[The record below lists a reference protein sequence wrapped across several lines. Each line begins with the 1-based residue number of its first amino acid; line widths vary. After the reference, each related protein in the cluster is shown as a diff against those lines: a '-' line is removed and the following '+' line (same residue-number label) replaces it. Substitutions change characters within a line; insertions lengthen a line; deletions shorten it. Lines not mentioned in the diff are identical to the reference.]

1 MKIRNYFSCVC
12 AAFIAALSLVGCSD
26 YDNGYTDKVIAY
38 ERDFHAAFG
47 DISPEQ
53 DWNVATRGNVTV
65 TTSKS
70 SNVKIYAYDGLNYS
84 IVGDYSDVIGT
95 RTLGFDV
102 AKGVKK
108 ILVSDGRN
116 GQKTTVGG
124 SVSFENRSTRNVHV
138 GEDGIVSTTGM
149 YVEFP
154 YEDAI
159 AYQKELREIG
169 TENGELGNNTPYENT
184 NLPKVTKNFKYIS
197 NGDFTIHPVYW
208 NTDNTDEI
216 GVYYTDDDGDHTVRV
231 YTIKGKGEN
240 AALQDL
246 KWRYIVVDDFKATN
260 LNEAISEIETRLKTG
275 TFGDLVTE
283 DKEVTDNS
291 YSGNNIIS
299 KVEWDDGSQRY
310 YITGTDG
317 TKYILKY
324 YFRKGDT
331 DEITKEECTHTYFRV
346 YEIRDIPNDKWTT
359 SGYEYGQTDTQRS
372 KEITISIPKDVE
384 FGMYLKWGEYTF
396 YSEAS
401 LNGKYGEKGYSGRFP
416 EQYRNMDA
424 CYAASIDIN
433 DEKYL
438 CFEDW
443 PDGDFD
449 LNDVV
454 FKFSGNVP
462 ELIDGDIDVS
472 ATWDILCEDLGGS
485 FDTDFNDV
493 VLKVGHV
500 SGRKNALVTP
510 QAAGGT
516 LASYTFFRTKTL
528 GEDGSE
534 KVEFTQ
540 GREIHQR
547 FSGVVET
554 ESGKFT
560 PIDVDGDN
568 EKDREN
574 EGRQIEIDVPEDWSL
589 AYYRADNYENKV
601 ENKEGGYW
609 SNEQYMNM
617 GGFIVKVLPEGIT
630 APYHLDFDDKRFGEA
645 SVIASPDKGDV
656 PQMIC
661 VPDQYNIITS
671 EIEDGETKF
680 YRTTYKFAWSP
691 ELVSL
696 ATSYAENGHKFSDW
710 VSSYRSD
717 KPDGLDWYKYPTGNY
732 VKRVQVGSRV
742 ECDEN
747 GNVEG
752 EEDEKGENDNTIDMY
767 INVVRHRNN
776 PYSWLPLFNEGS
788 YSNTDVDIKDYDEVD
803 VQEGDWIWVYIYDN
817 ISGTPTGRDN
827 VSIIYT
833 HNGNTEIYENVGTEK
848 QISITGDGLQ
858 TIKIIADADEEK
870 GYRAKEITI
879 TFQIGTTVSGDDE
892 EYEEDYPEAGTYVLY
907 KHGEKSFLKIENNA
921 LKMGNLTEDDTPQ
934 QWTIEYDENGYFTL
948 KNESTEEYVYGAE
961 NSTWDVSLKE
971 TKPDTDNSHAL
982 YKFEANEDGSYKIY
996 NKYNDETGAYG
1007 KYLGLN
1013 GNIMFDRD
1021 ANGAYSWDF
1030 VPVSSIK
1037 RRITNMAKKN
1047 KH

>member
-1 MKIRNYFSCVC
+1 MRIKNFFSCAC
-12 AAFIAALSLVGCSD
+12 AAAIAALSLVGCSD
-26 YDNGYTDKVIAY
+26 YDNGYTDKLIAY

-65 TTSKS
+65 TTSKP

-84 IVGDYSDVIGT
+84 IVGDYSDVTGT

-102 AKGVKK
+102 AKGIKK
-108 ILVSDGRN
+108 IFVTDGKT

-124 SVSFENRSTRNVHV
+124 SASFENRSTRNVHV
-138 GEDGIVSTTGM
+138 GERIVSTTGM

-154 YEDAI
+154 KEDAL

-169 TENGELGNNTPYENT
+169 TDNGELGDKTPYDKT

-216 GVYYTDDDGDHTVRV
+216 GVYYTDDDGEHTVPV

-246 KWRYIVVDDFKATN
+246 KWRYIVVDDFIAKN

-283 DKEVTDNS
+283 DTKVTDNS
-291 YSGNNIIS
+291 YSVKNIIS
-299 KVEWDDGSQRY
+299 KLEWDDGSQRY

-317 TKYILKY
+317 KKYILKY

-331 DEITKEECTHTYFRV
+331 DEITKEECTNTYFRV
-346 YEIRDIPNDKWTT
+346 YEIRDIPNDKWST
-359 SGYEYGQTDTQRS
+359 SGYDIGQTDTQRS

-384 FGMYLKWGEYTF
+384 FGMYLKWEKNKVTHIF

-401 LNGKYGEKGYSGRFP
+401 LNGKYGGKVFYERFP
-416 EQYRNMDA
+416 EEYRNMDA

-528 GEDGSE
+528 GEDGLD

-547 FSGVVET
+547 FSGVGET

-568 EKDREN
+568 EKDRKN

-630 APYHLDFDDKRFGEA
+630 APYHLDFNDNRFGEA
-645 SVIASPDKGDV
+645 SVIASPDKGEV

-661 VPDQYNIITS
+661 VPDQYNVITS

-717 KPDGLDWYKYPTGNY
+717 DPKGLDWYQYPTGNY
-732 VKRVQVGSRV
+732 VKRVQVGSPV

-752 EEDEKGENDNTIDMY
+752 EDPSKPGETAIRGLYFQIQRDRDYDFQDVTISGSTTFNNNINLGDASDLDFKEGDNLYIYIVDENSKELKRTGAKATYNGIESKIGEGGFSKNEIK
-767 INVVRHRNN
+767 I
-776 PYSWLPLFNEGS
+776 PLK
-788 YSNTDVDIKDYDEVD
+788 YSNEEQTITLYAPEYKTDSD
-803 VQEGDWIWVYIYDN
+803 DN
-817 ISGTPTGRDN
+817 E
-827 VSIIYT
+827 IIY
-833 HNGNTEIYENVGTEK
+833 GEK
-848 QISITGDGLQ
+848 T
-858 TIKIIADADEEK
+858 
-870 GYRAKEITI
+870 ITI
-879 TFQIGTTVSGDDE
+879 TLFVKGNGDDNTGGDEKDPE
-892 EYEEDYPEAGTYVLY
+892 ESGESVEYKLERSGCEQWGSKFDIYSLVIPSGYGINSSLKVTYSNVKNMELYPFDKNTVEGFSDGVMAD
-907 KHGEKSFLKIENNA
+907 KIEQNV
-921 LKMGNLTEDDTPQ
+921 Q
-934 QWTIEYDENGYFTL
+934 NGYKFT
-948 KNESTEEYVYGAE
+948 SDYGGQTLYAVVWYQ
-961 NSTWDVSLKE
+961 SADTQPQITSITI
-971 TKPDTDNSHAL
+971 TKDSSEQSDT
-982 YKFEANEDGSYKIY
+982 K
-996 NKYNDETGAYG
+996 
-1007 KYLGLN
+1007 
-1013 GNIMFDRD
+1013 
-1021 ANGAYSWDF
+1021 
-1030 VPVSSIK
+1030 K
-1037 RRITNMAKKN
+1037 RR
-1047 KH
+1047 